1 MRAYN
6 AIMGGYFCSGFN
18 DYYYYGYYDYYDYY
32 NDYYACR
39 QNFDLLYFFS
49 RFDFKNNN
57 KIILIYIKMGEAL
70 NIYPNL
76 RNQTNYFKA
85 TIKHNME

>member
-1 MRAYN
+1 MRADN

-39 QNFDLLYFFS
+39 QNFDLLYFF
-49 RFDFKNNN
+49 F
-57 KIILIYIKMGEAL
+57 
-70 NIYPNL
+70 
-76 RNQTNYFKA
+76 
-85 TIKHNME
+85 TI

>member
-6 AIMGGYFCSGFN
+6 AIIGGYFCSGFN

-39 QNFDLLYFFS
+39 QNFDLLYFF
-49 RFDFKNNN
+49 F
-57 KIILIYIKMGEAL
+57 
-70 NIYPNL
+70 
-76 RNQTNYFKA
+76 
-85 TIKHNME
+85 TI